1 MWSNDRYESVEHRA
15 SVNSEKEGT
24 LVEPLDEMVSEE
36 NPSRYDAYIWG
47 EFFRTRRRSNFRKLD
62 VDNIQIAQLR
72 KDR

>member
-1 MWSNDRYESVEHRA
+1 LE
-15 SVNSEKEGT
+15 
-24 LVEPLDEMVSEE
+24 EMVSEE
-36 NPSRYDAYIWG
+36 NPSRYDAYSWV